1 MNKDGKYVVN
11 QKVIKDY
18 MEKNNLTKEEFA
30 KKCNIPPKAMDIIL
44 SKSIDYPLIYLL
56 RIARKINIPFA
67 DMFIG

>member
-1 MNKDGKYVVN
+1 
-11 QKVIKDY
+11 